1 MGKFSKVIKKKF
13 DLNGDGKVNMKDF
26 GIAIKK
32 FLDKNKDGHLS
43 SEEVVNEVI
52 NIVTTVQEIKK
63 M

>member
-1 MGKFSKVIKKKF
+1 MGKFSKVIKNKL
-13 DLNGDGKVNMKDF
+13 DLNHDGVVNMNDF
-26 GIAIKK
+26 KLEMKK